1 MSAFGGKADIA
12 AKLLTH
18 DEARRI
24 AANIARLPGANSA
37 NARSIRIA
45 PSESRRARSRER
57 LICTVLCAE
66 ATNSADICLA
76 LLKTRKAAILRTGTV
91 IVYCAP
97 GIILGFGR
105 SVEQGS
111 NNDKAEHNQEF
122 HVASHKNAC

>member
-45 PSESRRARSRER
+45 PSASSRER

-97 GIILGFGR
+97 GIILGPGR

-111 NNDKAEHNQEF
+111 NNDKAEHKQEF
-122 HVASHKNAC
+122 HVASHKNAR

>member
-24 AANIARLPGANSA
+24 AANIATLPGANSA

-45 PSESRRARSRER
+45 PSEPRRARSCER

-76 LLKTRKAAILRTGTV
+76 LLKTRKAAILRPRAVV
-91 IVYCAP
+91 IYCAP
-97 GIILGFGR
+97 GIILGFRR
-105 SVEQGS
+105 SVEQGCCGD
-111 NNDKAEHNQEF
+111 NVERKQDK
-122 HVASHKNAC
+122 SHPSPHI